1 MANSIRNG
9 CENFWSLLKRT
20 RGGTYVSVEP
30 FHPFR
35 YVDGADFPLQHSKG
49 HGMNDKNRFDLAVR
63 QMVGK
68 RLMFDQL
75 TGKVE

>member
-1 MANSIRNG
+1 
-9 CENFWSLLKRT
+9 
-20 RGGTYVSVEP
+20 
-30 FHPFR
+30 
-35 YVDGADFPLQHSKG
+35 
-49 HGMNDKNRFDLAVR
+49 MNDKNRFDLAVR